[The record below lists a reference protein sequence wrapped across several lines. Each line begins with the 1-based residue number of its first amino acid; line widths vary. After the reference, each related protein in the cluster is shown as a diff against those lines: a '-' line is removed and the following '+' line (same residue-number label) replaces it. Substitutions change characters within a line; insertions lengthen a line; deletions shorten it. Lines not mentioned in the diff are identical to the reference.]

1 MIPSV
6 FVNVR
11 KHILKIRSSENFR
24 KNNQTKKPFAKG
36 FNFCNSIVAPLDM
49 TNPKTGGAQI

>member
-6 FVNVR
+6 FVECKKTYLKNQIKR
-11 KHILKIRSSENFR
+11 KFQ
-24 KNNQTKKPFAKG
+24 KNNQVKKPFAKG
-36 FNFCNSIVAPLDM
+36 FNLCNAMFAPLDM